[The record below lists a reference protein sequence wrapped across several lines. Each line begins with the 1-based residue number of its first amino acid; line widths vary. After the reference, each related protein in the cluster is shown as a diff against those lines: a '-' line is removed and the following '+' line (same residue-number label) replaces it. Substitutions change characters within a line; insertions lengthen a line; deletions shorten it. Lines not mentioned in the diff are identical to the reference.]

1 MSKFKKFKPKDKIN
15 IDTRKYPMVTKINQ
29 VWCEEMRFPENAAEN
44 QSSDERIGVV
54 FKHQVPKRKQGLWGA
69 VWQQMTG
76 WAR

>member
-1 MSKFKKFKPKDKIN
+1 MSKFKKFKPKDKITH
-15 IDTRKYPMVTKINQ
+15 DTRHYPRVTKINQ
-29 VWCEEMRFPENAAEN
+29 VWYEEMLFPENAAEN

-76 WAR
+76 WGR

>member
-1 MSKFKKFKPKDKIN
+1 VSKFKKFKPKDKITH
-15 IDTRKYPMVTKINQ
+15 DTRHYPRVTKINQ
-29 VWCEEMRFPENAAEN
+29 VWYEEMLFPENAAEN

-76 WAR
+76 WGR